1 MEESKLPRAKRATE
15 PQSVQVILGA
25 NNPAENHEIK
35 TTQETTEKPANWFWD
50 KLAEISAESWKA
62 GEYTVWITR
71 LGDSRVPMA
80 AGEKGYLDMFIE
92 PITPATIKQKYG
104 GGKYQAVLNRRGRA
118 VTSHNFEIEGQA
130 IFDARRERPQN
141 SPAVQATNNGQGGN
155 DSAALIDILREELKH
170 LREQQSEPNAAND
183 KTVEIMSNA
192 ANKAAEIMEKQ
203 IPQAGNPATMIK
215 DLVSAMKDLGITG
228 GAQQQNNPLKELFA
242 MLTPLVPI
250 LSPLLERI
258 LKPQDPLSQI
268 SQFMA
273 VMDKLDEL
281 RGGAG
286 GKGHGTTT
294 NDLIL
299 AGINTLPQVIQDM
312 NAAKAAAPRGPRQLP
327 QAPAPPAGAP
337 IRTTSPLS
345 APLAAPG
352 TQAPGAA
359 PISSSRP
366 LTTVRLDD
374 APMPRDPAAGAAAA
388 PPPSVVAG
396 EPAKPTEQEY
406 NSWVSTRMVEMLYLG
421 FDGYD
426 IATWLEIVKP
436 QIVRDLDKYDIA
448 QIEALFKMD
457 PVLAH
462 ALDHPNWQ
470 RVIAEAKEAAA
481 DAVADA
487 AEADREA
494 AHETAPQFQN

>member
-1 MEESKLPRAKRATE
+1 LPRAKRATE

-25 NNPAENHEIK
+25 NNPAENHEPK
-35 TTQETTEKPANWFWD
+35 PAPESTEKPANWFWD
-50 KLAEISAESWKA
+50 KLAEISTESWKA
-62 GEYTVWITR
+62 GEYQVWITR

-118 VTSHNFEIEGQA
+118 VTSHNFEIEGQPN
-130 IFDARRERPQN
+130 FDARRERPQN
-141 SPAVQATNNGQGGN
+141 SPAVQAINQNGN
-155 DSAALIDILREELKH
+155 DSAALIEILREELTH
-170 LREQQSEPNAAND
+170 LRSQQNEPNSAND

-192 ANKAAEIMEKQ
+192 AHKAAEIMEKQ

-215 DLVSAMKDLGITG
+215 DLVGAMKDLGITG
-228 GAQQQNNPLKELFA
+228 GAQANPLKEFMA
-242 MLTPLVPI
+242 MLAPLMPV

-312 NAAKAAAPRGPRQLP
+312 NSAKAAAPRGPRQLP

-337 IRTTSPLS
+337 IRHTMPLS

-374 APMPRDPAAGAAAA
+374 APMPRDPAAGAAA
-388 PPPSVVAG
+388 PPSSG

-436 QIVRDLDKYDIA
+436 EIVRDLDKYEIA

-462 ALDHPNWQ
+462 ALEHPNWQ

-487 AEADREA
+487 ADADREA
-494 AHETAPQFQN
+494 AQETQTQIQN